1 MKLIA
6 GLGNPGPRYAR
17 TRHNVGFLAVDGLAR
32 LWDMELSEYS
42 ARFEAMIGRTERGD
56 DSVMLIKPQ
65 TFMNLSGKSVL
76 AVRQFYKIEARGILV
91 VYDDLD
97 LPPGKLRLRAGGSG
111 GGHNGMNDILRRLGT
126 NEIARIRIGIGR
138 VHSAATTSHVLGR
151 FAPDEFDDVQ
161 CTIDAATEA
170 AACWVASGITT
181 AMNKYNRPSKTNDA
195 GGENQGESS

>member
-32 LWDMELSEYS
+32 RWGVELSEYS
-42 ARFEAMIGRTERGD
+42 TRFEAVVGRTERGD
-56 DSVMLIKPQ
+56 DSVLLIKPQ

-76 AVRQFYKIEARGILV
+76 AARQFYKIEARGILV

-97 LPPGKLRLRAGGSG
+97 LPPGKLRVRANGSG
-111 GGHNGMNDILRRLGT
+111 GGHNGMNDILRQLGT
-126 NEIARIRIGIGR
+126 TEIARIRIGIGR
-138 VHSAATTSHVLGR
+138 VHSAATTSHVLGQ
-151 FAPDEFDDVQ
+151 FSADEYDDVHA
-161 CTIDAATEA
+161 TIDVAIDA

-181 AMNKYNRPSKTNDA
+181 AMNKYNQPSNTDNA
-195 GGENQGESS
+195 GDEHQGESC